1 MQIFQIFGSW
11 EADFWQIRVGNTA
24 KKGPFSWLFILFAW
38 SKISY
43 LFCSRNHESNSIGK
57 IHCPCQIWQ
66 RRRKKFAVK
75 KLPVLYQLTHT
86 IDHMKPCYAE
96 EGTVLGVL
104 IVSNLSI
111 LPSIVRSQF
120 NLWKILISH

>member
-1 MQIFQIFGSW
+1 MQIFQSFGSW
-11 EADFWQIRVGNTA
+11 VADFWQIRVGNTA